1 MIRPLWKACGEVCRA
16 GLSQK
21 NTVRVAVLLAA
32 CLTPILAFAQTDIWS
47 GGAGNWSTAGM
58 WSTGIPTATS
68 NVFIDHGNAKV
79 SPVTVGDGEQ
89 CADLTIDSDD
99 SVTLVSNGILNVFGP
114 TISNA
119 GTLSIAAT
127 SSQASLDINGFC
139 NPDGR
144 RRSEHVE

>member
-1 MIRPLWKACGEVCRA
+1 MTLPLWKVCQEVCLA
-16 GLSQK
+16 GLNK
-21 NTVRVAVLLAA
+21 RNTVRVTVLLAA
-32 CLTPILAFAQTDIWS
+32 SLSPILALAQTDTWK
-47 GGAGNWSTAGM
+47 GGAGNWNDSTK
-58 WSTGIPTATS
+58 WSAGIPTSAS
-68 NVFIDHGNAKV
+68 NVFIDNGNPLA
-79 SPVTVGDGEQ
+79 SAVTVSDGEQ